1 MKRTSVTRLRGGG
14 VQANLVVQLFNLA
27 LVYQSSLPNFEG
39 RIYLQSWERYSAATR
54 VGGTTQDK
62 RSPKGH
68 NRVEENPPEKE
79 SRARRYR
86 VHAGTVWQVSDV
98 RRLYVRCQ
106 IFQWPSPWR
115 RMTAVWPDRRMSDD
129 FTSGSQVVGSDS
141 GISTPDQETLATV
154 LGKVSSDG
162 IWAILVNDIQLVSG
176 DWSSQMEGG

>member
-1 MKRTSVTRLRGGG
+1 MKKTSVTRLRGGG

-68 NRVEENPPEKE
+68 NRVKENPPEKE

-86 VHAGTVWQVSDV
+86 IQIRTVWQVSDV

-106 IFQWPSPWR
+106 IFQWAGPWCQ
-115 RMTAVWPDRRMSDD
+115 MTGVWGDRRMSDD
-129 FTSGSQVVGSDS
+129 FTRNGSGSDPHHGSWI
-141 GISTPDQETLATV
+141 GHWMSTQDQETTAASVFIKGSFRWDL
-154 LGKVSSDG
+154 
-162 IWAILVNDIQLVSG
+162 NR
-176 DWSSQMEGG
+176 

>member
-14 VQANLVVQLFNLA
+14 VQANLVVQLLNLA

-86 VHAGTVWQVSDV
+86 IQIRTVWQVSDV
-98 RRLYVRCQ
+98 GRLYVRCQ
-106 IFQWPSPWR
+106 IFQWPSPR
-115 RMTAVWPDRRMSDD
+115 CRMTGVWPDRRMSAD
-129 FTSGSQVVGSDS
+129 FTSGSQMSEHT
-141 GISTPDQETLATV
+141 GISTPDQETTV
-154 LGKVSSDG
+154 PQQS
-162 IWAILVNDIQLVSG
+162 I
-176 DWSSQMEGG
+176 